1 MRAAIRLLTL
11 LCLLWCGVHVAE
23 PAAAHGGP
31 VAEHQAVDVGRII
44 PGDPRSSDGGL
55 EQGTHAAH
63 HHCPI
68 APDQRLAGAPAVPNP
83 AAATPVAP
91 HAAALASLT
100 RAPPLQPPAA

>member
-31 VAEHQAVDVGRII
+31 VAEHQAIDAGQ
-44 PGDPRSSDGGL
+44 PSPSDSVP
-55 EQGTHAAH
+55 EQGTHAGH

-68 APDQRLAGAPAVPNP
+68 APDQRLAEAAAAPALGTTRPV
-83 AAATPVAP
+83 AAATD
-91 HAAALASLT
+91 ALASLT